1 MNKATVILIAVIYV
15 ASIVCISLFGMRAM
29 VFDER
34 IPVTRVEC
42 INTTD
47 ERVTVTES
55 NGTKVLNVR
64 FTTVGILNEYG
75 NAEGT
80 YLQLYWRVYPDNA
93 SDKNVRFVYDTS
105 LTRFEFVKDADGN
118 DLGLILFNG
127 PTLFTLQIMATDGTR
142 VYDEIIISVR
152 S

>member
-15 ASIVCISLFGMRAM
+15 ASIVFISLFGMRAI
-29 VFDER
+29 VYIEVV
-34 IPVTRVEC
+34 PVTRVEC

-47 ERVTVTES
+47 EKVTVYES
-55 NGTKVLNVR
+55 NGTKVLSLP
-64 FTTVGILNEYG
+64 FTTPGEINQYG

-93 SDKNVRFVYDTS
+93 SNKEVRFVYNTD
-105 LTRFEFVKDADGN
+105 LTRFEFVKDGEGN

-127 PTLFTLQIMATDGTR
+127 PTTFSLSIMATDGTR
-142 VYDEIIISVR
+142 VSDTILIDVY
-152 S
+152 